1 MCSSDLREV
10 WRKSREERSSWS
22 TPLVVES
29 GGRTQAIVA
38 AAGRTRS
45 YDPATGELI
54 WEAAGLTENV
64 IPMPVTGHGL
74 VYVMSGFRGFSIQ
87 AIRLD
92 AKGDVTDSPAIA
104 WNVRRSAPY
113 VPSPVLSGDRLYMIK
128 SNDAFLSC
136 LNALTGE
143 VIYQDQRLD
152 GLRGLRKLAESK
164 AIRGMWISFHPQMVG
179 SDSPEIVADLEALVR
194 ALEFS
199 VVSTTHEF
207 PWAAVASVVLPMA
220 AWAEETG
227 TYTNYAGRVQ
237 ITHRAV
243 APVGEAQ
250 PLHTMMSTL
259 QIGRAHV

>member
-1 MCSSDLREV
+1 M
-10 WRKSREERSSWS
+10 
-22 TPLVVES
+22 
-29 GGRTQAIVA
+29 GRGVCAFYVTALNPQTAVA
-38 AAGRTRS
+38 GPAANVPGEYAS
-45 YDPATGELI
+45 YDPASGELI

-143 VIYQDQRLD
+143 VIYQDQRLE
-152 GLRGLRKLAESK
+152 GLRGLYASPIAAGDTGRSPPPAASSG
-164 AIRGMWISFHPQMVG
+164 ATTGISG
-179 SDSPEIVADLEALVR
+179 
-194 ALEFS
+194 
-199 VVSTTHEF
+199 
-207 PWAAVASVVLPMA
+207 
-220 AWAEETG
+220 
-227 TYTNYAGRVQ
+227 
-237 ITHRAV
+237 
-243 APVGEAQ
+243 
-250 PLHTMMSTL
+250 
-259 QIGRAHV
+259 

>member
-1 MCSSDLREV
+1 M
-10 WRKSREERSSWS
+10 
-22 TPLVVES
+22 VES

-143 VIYQDQRLD
+143 VIYQDQRLE
-152 GLRGLRKLAESK
+152 GLRGLYASPLAAGGLVYLVGREG
-164 AIRGMWISFHPQMVG
+164 ATMVIRDAAKF
-179 SDSPEIVADLEALVR
+179 EIVSNNQLSDR
-194 ALEFS
+194 FD
-199 VVSTTHEF
+199 
-207 PWAAVASVVLPMA
+207 ASPVIL
-220 AWAEETG
+220 
-227 TYTNYAGRVQ
+227 GRELFLRGHQ
-237 ITHRAV
+237 HLYCISE
-243 APVGEAQ
+243 G
-250 PLHTMMSTL
+250 
-259 QIGRAHV
+259 